1 MASREV
7 LREEFK
13 RLLQENIRNINEIV
27 RVAEKAH
34 FTDEQFYIEWEDYL
48 NYISVKDHSK

>member
-1 MASREV
+1 MVSREV
-7 LREEFK
+7 LKEEFK

-34 FTDEQFYIEWEDYL
+34 FTDEQFYIEWEDYI
-48 NYISVKDHSK
+48 NQISVKDHSK

>member
-1 MASREV
+1 MVSREV

-13 RLLQENIRNINEIV
+13 RLLQENIRTINKIV

-34 FTDEQFYIEWEDYL
+34 FTDEQFYIEGEDYL
-48 NYISVKDHSK
+48 NQISVKDHSK

>member
-1 MASREV
+1 MVSREV
-7 LREEFK
+7 VREEFK

>member
-1 MASREV
+1 MVSREV

-27 RVAEKAH
+27 RVAENAH
-34 FTDEQFYIEWEDYL
+34 FTDEQFYIDWEDYL
-48 NYISVKDHSK
+48 NQISVKDHSK